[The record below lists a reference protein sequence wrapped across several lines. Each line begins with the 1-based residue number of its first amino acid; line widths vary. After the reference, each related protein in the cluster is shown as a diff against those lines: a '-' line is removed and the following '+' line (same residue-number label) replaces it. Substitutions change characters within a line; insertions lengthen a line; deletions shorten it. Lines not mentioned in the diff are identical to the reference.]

1 MDHDEFLRMVERAAG
16 TNREQAEAAV
26 RATLMTLAER
36 ISGGEAEEIAGQLP
50 TELRPLLAATGHAKP
65 FGADDFVRRVAARE
79 GGVAPEIAER
89 HVRAVFA
96 TLARA
101 VRAGEL
107 ADVVAQLSKDY
118 RRLLAAAKPPRQAP
132 AEAQRAIRAEDF
144 VEHVQQRAGLD
155 PDQARRATNAVLE
168 ALADRISGGEVDDL
182 EDELPQ
188 ELHEPLERGKAESNG
203 AARPLS
209 EKEFVLG
216 VAEREGVS
224 PEQATEH
231 ARAVFAT
238 LREAVSEKEFSDIAA
253 QLSDDYRA
261 LLARP

>member
-26 RATLMTLAER
+26 RATLSTLAER
-36 ISGGEAEEIAGQLP
+36 ISGGEAEDIARQLP
-50 TELRPLLAATGHAKP
+50 RELRPLLPVTGKAEP
-65 FGADDFVRRVAARE
+65 FGAEEFVRRVAERE
-79 GGVAPEIAER
+79 GGVPPEIAER
-89 HVRAVFA
+89 HARAVFA
-96 TLARA
+96 ALARA
-101 VRAGEL
+101 VRPGEI
-107 ADVVAQLSKDY
+107 ADMVAQLPKDY
-118 RRLLAAAKPPRQAP
+118 RRLLAAAKPPPEAP
-132 AEAQRAIRAEDF
+132 PKDRRVIRAEDF
-144 VEHVQQRAGLD
+144 VEHVQQRTGLD
-155 PDQARRATNAVLE
+155 PEHARRATNAVLE

-182 EDELPQ
+182 EDELPR

-209 EKEFVLG
+209 GKEFVLG
-216 VAEREGVS
+216 VAEREGVP

-238 LREAVSEKEFSDIAA
+238 LRESVSEKEFSDIAA